1 MNWTKR
7 SSEFFKSHLKPSSN
21 GGWLLEIVVTKI
33 GLAYCEK
40 NCSSNREKLLT
51 FEAEGREFEKTLRSL
66 EQFVQTMKLRTI
78 FGNIMIF

>member
-33 GLAYCEK
+33 VLDYCEN
-40 NCSSNREKLLT
+40 NCSSDREKLLT
-51 FEAEGREFEKTLRSL
+51 FEAEGREFEKLCDHY
-66 EQFVQTMKLRTI
+66 RTI
-78 FGNIMIF
+78 CSNNETQNNFWYS